1 MSMPSLPEPN
11 PNLTKEQALN
21 MILAS
26 IALEETA
33 LSHIIN
39 AEGEKIQHIISNC
52 SNNTDDIISV
62 NNSVKEM
69 LEVVLQN
76 QIILKSKMEK
86 VLAYLPK
93 PCDKTCC
100 NHCNNHNC
108 KNCCSCDNKEC
119 GNECHCHRHNCDCF
133 VYNDTQNY
141 YVFPCCNCEN
151 EDIECDKKVVMSNFA
166 KSHVYCDDV

>member
-39 AEGEKIQHIISNC
+39 AEGEKIQHVLSDC
-52 SNNTDDIISV
+52 SNNAEDILSV

-69 LEVVLQN
+69 LEVIMQN
-76 QIILKSKMEK
+76 QMILKGKMEK
-86 VLAYLPK
+86 VLAHIPK
-93 PCDKTCC
+93 PCDK
-100 NHCNNHNC
+100 
-108 KNCCSCDNKEC
+108 NCCDNC
-119 GNECHCHRHNCDCF
+119 PCINHDCNCNCF
-133 VYNDTQNY
+133 VVPNCCCEYQN
-141 YVFPCCNCEN
+141 VKSETK
-151 EDIECDKKVVMSNFA
+151 ISVSKLA
-166 KSHVYCDDV
+166 KSHLYCKDV